1 MLKRIFIR
9 SLLAIFACL
18 AFACTTEDDT
28 LLSPGEANVQIL
40 AAYAAKDLQCQ
51 QTHVLT
57 IPVFIDVTA
66 ESVGLCVFDLLGQS
80 CEVWGGENNLPF
92 ACLALSAKVF

>member
-1 MLKRIFIR
+1 MCGFSRPTRRKISSASR
-9 SLLAIFACL
+9 
-18 AFACTTEDDT
+18 
-28 LLSPGEANVQIL
+28 P
-40 AAYAAKDLQCQ
+40 
-51 QTHVLT
+51 HVLT

-80 CEVWGGENNLPF
+80 CDVWGSEDNLPF

>member
-9 SLLAIFACL
+9 ATISVACL
-18 AFACTTEDDT
+18 GAALCTTEDDT
-28 LLSPGEANVQIL
+28 LLTPGEANLQIL
-40 AAYAAKDLQCQ
+40 AAYAAKDLQCD

-57 IPVFIDVTA
+57 IPVFTDASA

-80 CEVWGGENNLPF
+80 CDVWGSAENLPLT
-92 ACLALSAKVF
+92 CLAISVSF